1 MAKFGKPTG
10 AATTGFDAGS
20 TTQVVRVGNTTTVA
34 LFDGDG
40 LQVDI
45 ANNAVASI
53 TESTEKSSS
62 MRSFAISGTGAGHA
76 KLEAKDASGVVQAS
90 MTIQAT
96 TGATYAELLADYQPS
111 DAAKQNLSSESSRGS
126 GRRSRISARISLH
139 PSICSPRNSRR
150 PTWSRRASRG
160 RRTGI
165 RRSE

>member
-111 DAAKQNLSSESSRGS
+111 DAAKQNLSSDELARLREAVEDLRANQPPSVDLQSEKFSATDMVKTGES
-126 GRRSRISARISLH
+126 
-139 PSICSPRNSRR
+139 R
-150 PTWSRRASRG
+150 PPNWHTKK
-160 RRTGI
+160 
-165 RRSE
+165 

>member
-1 MAKFGKPTG
+1 LAKFGKPTG

-111 DAAKQNLSSESSRGS
+111 DAAKQNLSSDELARLREAVEDLRANQPPSVDLQSEKFSATDMVKTGES
-126 GRRSRISARISLH
+126 
-139 PSICSPRNSRR
+139 R
-150 PTWSRRASRG
+150 PPNWHTKK
-160 RRTGI
+160 
-165 RRSE
+165 